1 MWDVE
6 GGNAKVVGSKQAWSQ
21 HDEDNDGDY
30 NYDDGD
36 DVDDGAQVVGMQ
48 TAQGV
53 PGAIP
58 AWTAEGK
65 FQLGMET
72 VNPVIFAPV
81 AGWKKFAMVL
91 AVRLQRL

>member
-1 MWDVE
+1 MVE
-6 GGNAKVVGSKQAWSQ
+6 RKQAWPQ
-21 HDEDNDGDY
+21 HDGGDHHY
-30 NYDDGD
+30 GDGD
-36 DVDDGAQVVGMQ
+36 DVGDDDDDAQVVRMQ

-58 AWTAEGK
+58 AWAAEGK

-91 AVRLQRL
+91 AVRLHRL